1 MAKFDYRKENMS
13 ELKHVQIYTDGACL
27 GNPGPGGYGVVLI
40 YESRRKELSGG
51 FRMTTNSR
59 MELMAAIDGLKAVQE
74 KCRVTVYSNSKYVV
88 DAMVEGWAERWRDD
102 DWMRNKKE
110 KALNPDLWRRLLNK
124 TNGHEVEFVWL
135 AGHDGNPENA
145 RCDQLAKA
153 AATARHLKIDFGY
166 KPVLEEAKK
175 KLGRRNSYGV
185 FVRPVGRPIM

>member
-1 MAKFDYRKENMS
+1 MS
-13 ELKHVQIYTDGACL
+13 ELKHVQIYTDGSCK

-40 YESRRKELSGG
+40 YKGRRKELSVGY
-51 FRMTTNSR
+51 RMTTNKR
-59 MELMAAIDGLKAVQE
+59 MELTAAIDGLEEVKE
-74 KCRVTVYSNSKYVV
+74 KCRVTLYSSKYVV
-88 DAMVEGWAERWRDD
+88 EAMFEGWAERWRDD

-110 KALNPDLWRRLLNK
+110 KVLNSDLWSRLLNK
-124 TNGHEVEFVWL
+124 TNRHEVEFVWL
-135 AGHDGNPENA
+135 TGHDGNPENE

-175 KLGRRNSYGV
+175 KLGGRNSYGV